1 MFLGTMFAVSGLIF
15 AQDNPNLLKNSELK
29 AGNDK
34 SLSDWTVRGK
44 FSQDAGYKGPNS
56 ISMILEKDKEGS
68 GGRAVMTQWVGKLKP
83 GKYIFSAY
91 IKMDRKIK
99 EVVLIRFFM
108 IDGKNDYQGTSL
120 KAPDQ
125 PEPGVWGKAMAELDI
140 PEGYNEATFAFD
152 LRDESPGAAFWID
165 SPVLIYKA
173 GQ

>member
-1 MFLGTMFAVSGLIF
+1 MNKRICALALGAMFAVSGLVF
-15 AQDNPNLLKNSELK
+15 AEDSPNLLKNSELK

-91 IKMDRKIK
+91 IKLDRKIK

-108 IDGKNDYQGTSL
+108 IRQGTMRQRSRL
-120 KAPDQ
+120 TCVMNLQGRPS
-125 PEPGVWGKAMAELDI
+125 GLI
-140 PEGYNEATFAFD
+140 P
-152 LRDESPGAAFWID
+152 LS
-165 SPVLIYKA
+165 
-173 GQ
+173 